1 MIFVFLLHNLATCW
15 GRKIYKNIFLKKK
28 KELAKNIIL
37 NFVSA
42 VKNKKSG
49 EYTFVS
55 LQKNFGKIVF

>member
-15 GRKIYKNIFLKKK
+15 GRKIYKNIFSKK

-42 VKNKKSG
+42 VKNKKLG
-49 EYTFVS
+49 ENTFVS
-55 LQKNFGKIVF
+55 LQKNFRKIVF